1 MHHAKIVIADDHPLY
16 RAALKQAVTKSMTRV
31 EIVEVSTMAEL
42 QDAAQE
48 HNDADLVLLDLTM
61 PGASGFSGLV
71 YLKGQ
76 VPELPVVVV
85 SGIEDHA
92 IIRRA
97 LEYGALGFIPKS
109 VSLETMV
116 EAVQAALA
124 GDAWIPDDV
133 NLEGPVLDDKEA
145 KIAAGIASLTPQQ
158 FRVLVMLMQGL
169 LNKQIAYE
177 LDVSEATVKAHVTAI
192 LRKLKVHSRT
202 QAVIAARSLDLETL
216 AGS

>member
-85 SGIEDHA
+85 SGNEDHA

-124 GDAWIPDDV
+124 GDVWVPDDV

-145 KIAAGIASLTPQQ
+145 KIAAGIASLWGPAHGGANEACLKMLEEIGSVDNIPEYVDRAKDKDDP
-158 FRVLVMLMQGL
+158 FRLMGFGHRVYGAGGGT
-169 LNKQIAYE
+169 QI
-177 LDVSEATVKAHVTAI
+177 I
-192 LRKLKVHSRT
+192 
-202 QAVIAARSLDLETL
+202 
-216 AGS
+216 